1 MISLTRS
8 PFWAERLSITTWPSR
23 SVGAST
29 RSTYVSKTAAVVAPS
44 TANEGLDLYKPQDRH
59 DVYKALGIKVMVYPN
74 GSIEFTGSLLAD
86 PRSDNMGAMP
96 NEEYHALA
104 R

>member
-1 MISLTRS
+1 M
-8 PFWAERLSITTWPSR
+8 WAERLSITIWPSR

-44 TANEGLDLYKPQDRH
+44 TASEGLDLYKPQDRH
-59 DVYKALGIKVMVYPN
+59 DAYKALGIKALGIKVMVYPN